1 MMMPPALMPA
11 PSKGSEMD
19 RTDDNFLLESWL
31 DFHDLVEAHPE
42 LRKVL
47 FDPVT
52 GLPTTPLLFPRISTL
67 VEERGE
73 VSLLCVNIARY
84 SRIEEIY
91 GWQAFDE
98 VMREVARALD
108 AIAGY
113 ALRDSDAIA
122 ELMISGNSFVIV
134 LSPPRNTVTIEP
146 EALAETAHRVEEAVR
161 EELAKTIPEPLFKK
175 FGCYVGRATIVRDNN
190 IRLERLVYDGLEAA
204 LGDSCAREAE
214 EAGDRMTRLRQILAE
229 EAIHT
234 MVLPILDLRDGAVVG
249 YETLSRG
256 PEGTEFERPDK
267 LFTVA
272 YDADLVLRLERVCRK
287 KAFEAATGLPE
298 GRMLFIN
305 IEPEAVADPQ
315 LRDMLTAS
323 LIAAGKLAPQRVVL
337 EITERAAVT
346 DFASFRATLEYLRA
360 LGFAVAVDDAG
371 AGYGSLRSL
380 AEVHPEW
387 LKIDM
392 SLVRSCDEDEVRER
406 LIESL
411 VLFADKVG
419 SKLVAE
425 GIETR
430 GELDKLRELGVAY
443 GQGYLLGRPC
453 PPFPADDELPG
464 TKLLRS

>member
-1 MMMPPALMPA
+1 MNTAD
-11 PSKGSEMD
+11 E
-19 RTDDNFLLESWL
+19 NFLLESWL
-31 DFHDLVEAHPE
+31 DFHDLVETHPE

-47 FDPVT
+47 FDQVT

-91 GWQAFDE
+91 GWKAFDE

-108 AIAGY
+108 AIAGS

-134 LSPPRNTVTIEP
+134 LSPPRNTQTIEP
-146 EALAETAHRVEEAVR
+146 EALAETARRVEEAVR
-161 EELAKTIPEPLFKK
+161 EELETTIPAPLYKK
-175 FGCYVGRATIVRDNN
+175 FGCYVGRATIINDDNV
-190 IRLERLVYDGLEAA
+190 RLERLVYDGLEAA

-214 EAGDRMTRLRQILAE
+214 EAGDRMTHLRHILADE
-229 EAIHT
+229 SIHT
-234 MVLPILDLRDGAVVG
+234 LVLPIFDLTDGSVVG
-249 YETLSRG
+249 YEALSRG

-287 KAFEAATGLPE
+287 KAFEAASVLPE

-305 IEPEAVADPQ
+305 IEPDAVGDPQ

-323 LIAAGKLAPQRVVL
+323 LLEAGQLAPQRVVL
-337 EITERAAVT
+337 EITERAAIT

-360 LGFAVAVDDAG
+360 LGFAIAVDDAG
-371 AGYGSLRSL
+371 AGYGSLQSL
-380 AEVHPEW
+380 AEVRPEW

-392 SLVRSCDEDEVRER
+392 SLVRAVDEDEVRER

-411 VLFADKVG
+411 VLFADRVG
-419 SKLVAE
+419 SKLIAE
-425 GIETR
+425 GIETK
-430 GELDKLRELGVAY
+430 GELAKLREIGVAY
-443 GQGYLLGRPC
+443 GQGYLLGKPC
-453 PPFPADDELPG
+453 APFPTDDELPG
-464 TKLLRS
+464 TALLRG